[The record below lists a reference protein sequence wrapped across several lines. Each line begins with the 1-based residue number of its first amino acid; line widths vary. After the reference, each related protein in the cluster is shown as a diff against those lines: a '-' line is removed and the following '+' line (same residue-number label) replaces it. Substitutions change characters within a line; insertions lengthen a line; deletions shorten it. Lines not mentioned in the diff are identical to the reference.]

1 MTVVKKIALALV
13 PVFCLGALSPALADV
28 RVDIKNESSED
39 CSVAFNARIDK
50 TKWLT
55 IGWYVFLPG
64 EEGPV
69 ILNGANDVHDVF
81 IYHDCD
87 LKPTD
92 SDEVKRAWIKT
103 NLKFT
108 DYVPKENEDG
118 YEEVTFVRLKSS
130 SFTISDPKS

>member
-1 MTVVKKIALALV
+1 MVKKIALALV
-13 PVFCLGALSPALADV
+13 PVLSLLALPLAHADV

-69 ILNGANDVHDVF
+69 ILKGANDVHDVF
-81 IYHDCD
+81 IYHDCE
-87 LKPTD
+87 LKPSD
-92 SDEVKRAWIKT
+92 SDEVKRAWVKT

-118 YEEVTFVRLKSS
+118 YEEVTFVRLKNS
-130 SFTISDPKS
+130 SFTIADAQR